1 MNDLFRLVLSIS
13 VSSYRTRTRSLRL
26 LSFIEIII
34 DIVLFKLDYY
44 GDLFIEKRGTRL
56 YSSCA
61 YSTIVVQYIDS
72 IARTNECAARIKM
85 SYVHFRYVLHI

>member
-1 MNDLFRLVLSIS
+1 MIRLIPSIL
-13 VSSYRTRTRSLRL
+13 VSSYQTKTRPLEL
-26 LSFIEIII
+26 LSFIEVIIV
-34 DIVLFKLDYY
+34 IVLFKLDYY

-61 YSTIVVQYIDS
+61 YSTIVVRYIDS